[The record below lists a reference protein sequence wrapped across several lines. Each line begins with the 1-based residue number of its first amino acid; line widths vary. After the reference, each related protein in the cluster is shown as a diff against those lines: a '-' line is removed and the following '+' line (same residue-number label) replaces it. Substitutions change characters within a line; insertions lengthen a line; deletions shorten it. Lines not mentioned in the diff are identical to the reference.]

1 MRTKATTL
9 VFLLCFLSFSP
20 LLPRAAG
27 GAQKPAVGMQSA
39 ERARRILSLLRNM
52 KSAAVMYY
60 ADETG
65 SILDDPE
72 RFRERVNRDPLACR
86 NLLGE
91 YLNYLMDS
99 PPALDE
105 TYHLYVLE
113 DGQWLVG
120 FDLTDE
126 DDATLGMLDEMAKQS
141 GRELIILDRSAMKGG
156 LVICMK
162 FNMKVW

>member
-1 MRTKATTL
+1 
-9 VFLLCFLSFSP
+9 
-20 LLPRAAG
+20 
-27 GAQKPAVGMQSA
+27 
-39 ERARRILSLLRNM
+39 
-52 KSAAVMYY
+52 
-60 ADETG
+60 
-65 SILDDPE
+65 
-72 RFRERVNRDPLACR
+72 
-86 NLLGE
+86 
-91 YLNYLMDS
+91 MDS